1 MQEENNSGAGGRRRA
16 RIDPDRDW
24 REAVTDG
31 GEEQTLAFHIRN
43 DLLLLLVAAVW
54 GFGFVAQRAGME
66 HLGPHAFNGIRFLL
80 GSLILVPM
88 AWRDTMPPRQ
98 TSRRIPALAAGILPG
113 LVLTAGAALQQVG
126 LQYTTAGKAGFI
138 TGLYVIMVPL
148 LGLFLGQRTEKGT
161 WLGGALAV
169 LGLYL
174 LSVRGD
180 FSIGRGDLLELMG
193 ALFWA
198 LHVLLLAYLSPRTNP
213 IRLAMAQF
221 AICGLLSLALA
232 AGLESTTM
240 AAIREAAVPL
250 AYGGICSVGIGYTLQ
265 VVVQRRAHPAH
276 AAILLSLEAPMAAF
290 GGWWLLGETLSARA
304 LTGCLLMLAGMLT
317 SQLWP
322 LLHQKGT
329 TGNTAAELNR

>member
-1 MQEENNSGAGGRRRA
+1 MQEENNNGPEGRRRA
-16 RIDPDRDW
+16 RSDPDKDW
-24 REAVTDG
+24 RKTGTDR
-31 GEEQTLAFHIRN
+31 GEEQDLAFHLRN
-43 DLLLLLVAAVW
+43 DLLLLLVAGIW

-88 AWRDTMPPRQ
+88 ACGDTMPPRE
-98 TSRRIPALAAGILPG
+98 TGRRIPALAAGILPG

-148 LGLFLGQRTEKGT
+148 LGLLLGQRTEQGT
-161 WLGGALAV
+161 WLGGVLAV

-174 LSVRGD
+174 LSIRGD
-180 FSIGRGDLLELMG
+180 FSIGRGDLLELIG
-193 ALFWA
+193 AVFWA
-198 LHVLLLAYLSPRTNP
+198 VHVLLLSYLSPRTNP
-213 IRLAMAQF
+213 IRLAMVQF
-221 AICGLLSLALA
+221 AICGLLSMVLAVR
-232 AGLESTTM
+232 LESISM

-250 AYGGICSVGIGYTLQ
+250 AYCGICSVGIGYTLQ

-276 AAILLSLEAPMAAF
+276 AAILLSLEAPFAAF
-290 GGWWLLGETLSARA
+290 GGWWLLDETLSVRA
-304 LTGCLLMLAGMLT
+304 MAGCLLMLAGMLT

-322 LLHQKGT
+322 LLPGKET
-329 TGNTAAELNR
+329 TRRQSCRTQ